1 MTEPTNVE
9 LRNALNR
16 LRANAAGKGAPASLE
31 AALTDAFR
39 AQHARKITPFRKWFW
54 VPAAVAASLVVGV
67 AWRLSAPTAIPDPPR
82 MVASVGTPMPV
93 LRNEPKSEPV
103 RQTVRPKARA
113 ASKTRKSVRPPEK
126 FDVAETPRRQTEVF
140 VEIPYAPPFSAYDGG
155 QVVRV
160 NIPGSSVR
168 RLGLPVSVDR
178 VQADVLLGN
187 DGIARA
193 IRLVSNSGLNSGR

>member
-1 MTEPTNVE
+1 
-9 LRNALNR
+9 
-16 LRANAAGKGAPASLE
+16 
-31 AALTDAFR
+31 
-39 AQHARKITPFRKWFW
+39 
-54 VPAAVAASLVVGV
+54 
-67 AWRLSAPTAIPDPPR
+67 

-93 LRNEPKSEPV
+93 LRNEPKSAPV
-103 RQTVRPKARA
+103 RQTVRRKARA
-113 ASKTRKSVRPPEK
+113 ASKTRKSVAPPENVE
-126 FDVAETPRRQTEVF
+126 VAETAHRQPEVF
-140 VEIPYAPPFSAYDGG
+140 VEIPYAPPFSAYDEG

-160 NIPGSSVR
+160 NMPGSSVR

>member
-126 FDVAETPRRQTEVF
+126 FDVAETPRRQPEVF

-160 NIPGSSVR
+160 NMPGSSVR

>member
-16 LRANAAGKGAPASLE
+16 FRASAAGKGAPESLE
-31 AALTDAFR
+31 AALTDAYR
-39 AQHARKITPFRKWFW
+39 AQHARKITKFRKWFW
-54 VPAAVAASLVVGV
+54 VPAAVAASLVVGI
-67 AWRLSAPTAIPDPPR
+67 AWRLSTPAAIPNPPR
-82 MVASVGTPMPV
+82 IVASIGAPAAI
-93 LRNEPKSEPV
+93 LRNEPKSAPV
-103 RQTVRPKARA
+103 RRTVRAKARA
-113 ASKTRKSVRPPEK
+113 VSKTRRSVRAPDE
-126 FDVAETPRRQTEVF
+126 VEASETPRRQPEVF

-160 NIPGSSVR
+160 NMPGSSVR